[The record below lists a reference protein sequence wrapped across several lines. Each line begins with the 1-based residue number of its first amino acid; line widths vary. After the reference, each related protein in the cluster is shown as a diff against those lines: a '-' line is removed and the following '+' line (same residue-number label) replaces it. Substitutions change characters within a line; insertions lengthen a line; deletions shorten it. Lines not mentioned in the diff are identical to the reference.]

1 MKNETK
7 PSTYKHK
14 IPVQLRFKDG
24 DVMGHV
30 NNANHFTFFELARIH
45 YFRDVVRKDIN
56 WNKEGIILARMAI
69 DYKNPLLIS
78 DEVYAYTKCV
88 RLGNKSFDL
97 EYLLVALKG
106 NQETEIATGVS
117 TLVCYNYEIKES
129 VEIPVEWRKKMTAF
143 DLIK

>member
-1 MKNETK
+1 MTSDLKSN
-7 PSTYKHK
+7 PFKHK

-30 NNANHFTFFELARIH
+30 NNANHFTYFELARIH

-56 WNKEGIILARMAI
+56 WNKEGIILARMVI
-69 DYKNPLLIS
+69 DYKNPLLIN
-78 DEVYAYTKCV
+78 DEVYAYTKCS

-97 EYLLVALKG
+97 EYMLVAFKG

-129 VEIPVEWRKKMTAF
+129 VEIPDEWRKKLSAF
-143 DLIK
+143 DMIK